1 MLIRFLNRAWING
14 ADAITNSDLCF
25 SKSTIPRA
33 SSLIFYFT
41 VEIEIIFSLFRE
53 INEAIRDSSTITNSA
68 RNRNFLEGWTKKKP
82 QSRIRRCI
90 LAKSSSV
97 RESYRGPREN
107 FRHSSNGYGRDE
119 WNECRTLSNYDGIF
133 TFSGKAA
140 NLHFRFGTRIS
151 PPFAILVTK

>member
-107 FRHSSNGYGRDE
+107 FRHSSYGYGAGRVE
-119 WNECRTLSNYDGIF
+119 RMPNVIEL
-133 TFSGKAA
+133 
-140 NLHFRFGTRIS
+140 
-151 PPFAILVTK
+151 